1 MGGNK
6 FEKPNPV
13 VTLQLSYDAEMT
25 VVDTFRIAVN
35 LKLTSQD
42 NISAISWSILKK
54 LEWFRIAIEFRVIW
68 DVAQLSSSI
77 CRKVMNKNV
86 NFFPF

>member
-25 VVDTFRIAVN
+25 MIGTPRIAVN

-54 LEWFRIAIEFRVIW
+54 LKWFQISIEFRVIW

-77 CRKVMNKNV
+77 CRKVINKNV
-86 NFFPF
+86 NFLPF